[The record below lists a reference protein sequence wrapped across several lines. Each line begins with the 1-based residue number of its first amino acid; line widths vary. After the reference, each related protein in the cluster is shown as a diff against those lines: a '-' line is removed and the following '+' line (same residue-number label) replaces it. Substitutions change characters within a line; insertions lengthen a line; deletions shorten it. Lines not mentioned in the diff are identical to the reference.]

1 MFEIKKGARI
11 DVGGIGEQAWQLAPA
26 IAQRAMPGTVFAIDG
41 NGKSSIVGQLAMKIA
56 NTKAV
61 TAMPVHASVS
71 ACHRMLGLDR
81 PAAGAFTL
89 ELPDSQAETIDD
101 EDLEAHLSEL
111 IAKVQPIYRADHRYF
126 VVRGSMS
133 APSVVIRHGPSISLT
148 IGLAEARAGV
158 DASLFRALSFGRRTP
173 VAVLLDEIRTVKS
186 NLGSGPPQLGLARL
200 DEPQGWAEDMTVPWV
215 TSIVDPVETARTR
228 TFVVLRAVEL
238 RTSIGI
244 AGDPGELAS
253 IGISPEMLANA
264 AIRFKVTVEGARVR
278 PKDGAD
284 EGTGAG
290 TGTCSIVSPELHF
303 QADTPA
309 AFVFLI
315 EADAPGT
322 VALHVTLYLNG
333 RPTLRQDMELT
344 AVPAVPTLLA
354 AVAPATVPASAKFAA
369 AAQAATPAD
378 APAIATPIDGRNLI
392 TLPTPRIVVEFG
404 SYDQEYPIEL
414 TVDGRRSLDP
424 VKPAIN
430 RADLAHKTI
439 EWRQRLVALSDQ
451 YGRGEGGELST
462 AVPDAL
468 RAFAQIGVEIHR
480 ALFGRPT
487 TRGIEALRRVADSIA
502 QVHGD
507 TAQRPLMTIA
517 AERLPL
523 PWGLVYDRPLPD
535 DRPVDTAGF
544 WGQRFLIER
553 IAPAVLGK
561 VPGRSLCSTGEPGA
575 QLVAC
580 VNGHL
585 DEQQRVAAAARQL
598 DFFEHLAQGA
608 LASRPLVKTRDDF
621 QRWLVAD
628 RGEGRLVY
636 FFCHAS
642 SAHTMDERY
651 FQSREASDAGTWLDL
666 DADKLLRIDINWL
679 ADQRNAPLAG
689 QPLVFLNACSTAEGD
704 REFQSPFLTQFIRE
718 YDARGLIGSDWKV
731 PTVFADE
738 FSRRFLRR
746 FLLTPGASLGQALA
760 ATSDEF
766 MAAGNPFPLI
776 YAIYG
781 RSDIVVTE
789 EAYP

>member
-1 MFEIKKGARI
+1 MFEIKKGART
-11 DVGGIGEQAWQLAPA
+11 DASTGEPAWRLAPSV
-26 IAQRAMPGTVFAIDG
+26 AQRAMPGTVFAVDG
-41 NGKSSIVGQLAMKIA
+41 NGKSSVVGRLAMKVA
-56 NTKAV
+56 NSGGVNAV
-61 TAMPVHASVS
+61 PVHASVG

-81 PAAGAFTL
+81 PAGGADSPCLFTL
-89 ELPDSQAETIDD
+89 ELPDSEAETIDE
-101 EDLEAHLSEL
+101 EDLEARLSEL
-111 IAKVQPIYRADHRYF
+111 LEKVQPIYRADHRYF
-126 VVRGSMS
+126 VVRGSIS
-133 APSVVIRHGPSISLT
+133 APSIVIRRGPSTSR
-148 IGLAEARAGV
+148 GRGPAEAGV
-158 DASLFRALSFGRRTP
+158 DVSQVQALSFGRMTP

-186 NLGSGPPQLGLARL
+186 NLGSGPPQLGLAQL
-200 DEPQGWAEDMTVPWV
+200 DEPLGWAEDMTVPWV
-215 TSIVDPVETARTR
+215 TSIVEPVETARTR
-228 TFVVLRAVEL
+228 TFAVARAVEL

-264 AIRFKVTVEGARVR
+264 VIRFKVTIEGAQVR
-278 PKDGAD
+278 PKGGAD
-284 EGTGAG
+284 ALAS
-290 TGTCSIVSPELHF
+290 SIVSPELRF

-309 AFVFLI
+309 AFVFLMQ
-315 EADAPGT
+315 ADAPGR

-333 RPTLRQDMELT
+333 RPTLRQDMALT
-344 AVPAVPTLLA
+344 AELA
-354 AVAPATVPASAKFAA
+354 APAATAMATASATFGAA
-369 AAQAATPAD
+369 APAATPAD
-378 APAIATPIDGRNLI
+378 APAVATAIDGRNLI
-392 TLPTPRIVVEFG
+392 TLPAPRIALEFG

-414 TVDGRRSLDP
+414 TVDGRRALAP
-424 VKPAIN
+424 AKPAIN

-439 EWRQRLVALSDQ
+439 EWRRRLVALSDQ
-451 YGRGEGGELST
+451 YGRAEGGELST

-468 RAFAQIGVEIHR
+468 RAFARIGVEIHR

-487 TRGIEALRRVADSIA
+487 TRGIEDLRRVADSIA

-507 TAQRPLMTIA
+507 AGQRPLMTIS

-535 DRPVDTAGF
+535 DGPVDTAGF

-561 VPGRSLCSTGEPGA
+561 VPGRSLCSTDEPGA

-585 DEQQRVAAAARQL
+585 DDQQRVVAAARQVE
-598 DFFEHLAQGA
+598 FFEQLAQGA
-608 LASRPLVKTRDDF
+608 LASRPLVTTRDDF

-628 RGEGRLVY
+628 RGESRLVY
-636 FFCHAS
+636 FFCHAN

-666 DADKLLRIDINWL
+666 DADERLRIDINWL
-679 ADQRNAPLAG
+679 ADKRDAPLAG

-704 REFQSPFLTQFIRE
+704 REFQSPFLTQFIRG

-746 FLLTPGASLGQALA
+746 FLLAPGASVGQALA

-766 MAAGNPFPLI
+766 MAAGNPFALI

-789 EAYP
+789 ETTP

>member
-11 DVGGIGEQAWQLAPA
+11 DAGTGEQAWQLAPA
-26 IAQRAMPGTVFAIDG
+26 VAQRAMPGTVFAIDG
-41 NGKSSIVGQLAMKIA
+41 NGKSSIVGRLAMKVA
-56 NTKAV
+56 NMEVVNAL
-61 TAMPVHASVS
+61 PVHATVS

-81 PAAGAFTL
+81 PAGGADSPYLFTL
-89 ELPDSQAETIDD
+89 ELPDSEAETIDE

-111 IAKVQPIYRADHRYF
+111 LEKVQPIYRADHRYF
-126 VVRGSMS
+126 VVRGSIS
-133 APSVVIRHGPSISLT
+133 APSIVIRRGPSTSLRT
-148 IGLAEARAGV
+148 GPAEAGV
-158 DASLFRALSFGRRTP
+158 DASQVQALSFGRMTP
-173 VAVLLDEIRTVKS
+173 VAVLLDEIRTVKF

-200 DEPQGWAEDMTVPWV
+200 DEPQRWAEDMTVPWV
-215 TSIVDPVETARTR
+215 TSIVEPVETARTR
-228 TFVVLRAVEL
+228 TFVVARAVEL

-264 AIRFKVTVEGARVR
+264 VIRFKVTIEGAQVR
-278 PKDGAD
+278 PKDSAD
-284 EGTGAG
+284 ALGS
-290 TGTCSIVSPELHF
+290 SIVSPELHF
-303 QADTPA
+303 QADAPA
-309 AFVFLI
+309 AFVFLLQ
-315 EADAPGT
+315 ADTPGR

-333 RPTLRQDMELT
+333 RPTLRQDMALT
-344 AVPAVPTLLA
+344 AELAAPVTA
-354 AVAPATVPASAKFAA
+354 AVAPASEAASAKFAA
-369 AAQAATPAD
+369 TARAATLAE
-378 APAIATPIDGRNLI
+378 AHAVATPIDGRNLI
-392 TLPTPRIVVEFG
+392 TLPTPRVVLEFG
-404 SYDQEYPIEL
+404 SYDQGYPIEL
-414 TVDGRRSLDP
+414 TVDGRRSLDSA
-424 VKPAIN
+424 KPAIN

-439 EWRQRLVALSDQ
+439 EWRRRLVALSDQ
-451 YGRGEGGELST
+451 YGRAEGGELST

-487 TRGIEALRRVADSIA
+487 TRGIETLRRVADSIA

-507 TAQRPLMTIA
+507 AARRPLMTIA

-535 DRPVDTAGF
+535 DGPVDTAGF

-561 VPGRSLCSTGEPGA
+561 LPGRSLCSTDEPGA

-585 DEQQRVAAAARQL
+585 DDQQRVVVAARQVE
-598 DFFEHLAQGA
+598 FFEHLAQGA

-628 RGEGRLVY
+628 RGESRLVY

-666 DADKLLRIDINWL
+666 DADERLRIDINWL
-679 ADQRNAPLAG
+679 ADKRDEPLAG

-704 REFQSPFLTQFIRE
+704 REFQSPFLTQFIRG

-746 FLLTPGASLGQALA
+746 FLLAPSASVGQALA

-766 MAAGNPFPLI
+766 MAAGNPFALI

-789 EAYP
+789 ETTQ